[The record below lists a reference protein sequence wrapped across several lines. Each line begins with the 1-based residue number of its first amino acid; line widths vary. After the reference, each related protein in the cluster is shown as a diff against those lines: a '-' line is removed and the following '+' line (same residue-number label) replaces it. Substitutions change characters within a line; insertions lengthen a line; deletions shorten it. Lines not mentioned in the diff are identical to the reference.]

1 MLRSKL
7 CTKSLSRREMLRL
20 CCAAS
25 LSSAT
30 QISAAQARSADLARR
45 LREAART
52 GAAVRL
58 PPGEISLM
66 GLELPDGAALIGA
79 PGRTVLKLAGLGPL
93 LTATMARKITLE
105 NLVLDGAGAVVPREK
120 GLVDAADV
128 LEFNMH
134 GCTVRRS
141 ESRGVD
147 MLRSG
152 GTVSQCVIEDVG
164 DCAFFSFDGL
174 GVDFDNNQVR
184 RCGDNGV
191 LAWTKVAGT
200 YDGAR
205 IRNNVIEDIHN
216 RSGGNG
222 PYGNGVSVYGGHSV
236 RVENNRIRRCAYTH
250 VRNNAAVN
258 CEVVGNDCVNCGE
271 RSMYAE
277 FGAKNSTFR
286 NNRIEDVGS
295 GIGVANPERGTD
307 GAIVEG
313 NTIIKMTERHPDAD
327 FSPEMLW
334 MTGVDGEK
342 NVQILGN
349 TISGGWIGVAL
360 GGPHENVRVEGNTIA
375 DVDYGVL
382 FFVFDGGGASSIT
395 RNRIRGARK
404 ASIAASHPGFT
415 WLPGDLAKPGA
426 PKYAGIAIAGNDAD

>member
-1 MLRSKL
+1 
-7 CTKSLSRREMLRL
+7 MLRL
-20 CCAAS
+20 CCAVS

-30 QISAAQARSADLARR
+30 QISAAQARTDDLAQR
-45 LREAART
+45 LRDAART

-58 PPGEISLM
+58 PPGEITLK
-66 GLELPDGAALIGA
+66 GLDLPDGATLIGA
-79 PGRTVLKLAGLGPL
+79 PGRTVLRLTGLGPL
-93 LTATMARKITLE
+93 ISAQAARRITLE
-105 NLVLDGAGAVVPREK
+105 NLILDGAGASVPREK
-120 GLVDAADV
+120 GLVDVADV
-128 LEFNMH
+128 VAFNMH

-141 ESRGVD
+141 SARGVN
-147 MLRSG
+147 MQRSG
-152 GTVSQCVIEDVG
+152 GTVSQSVIQDVI

-191 LAWTKVAGT
+191 MAWTKIAGT

-222 PYGNGVSVYGGHSV
+222 PYGNGVLVYGGHSV

-258 CEVVGNDCVNCGE
+258 CQVIGNDCVSCGE

-277 FGAKNSTFR
+277 FGAKNSIFR

-313 NTIIKMTERHPDAD
+313 NTILKMTERHPDTD

-375 DVDYGVL
+375 DVDYGVI
-382 FFVFDGGGASSIT
+382 FFVFNGGGASTIT

-415 WLPGDLAKPGA
+415 WLPGDLAMPGA
-426 PKYAGIAIAGNDAD
+426 PKYPRITIADNEVE